1 MRGPRRASLASEALK
16 ICVYYVCMAR
26 MNIYLPDD
34 LAAKARAAG
43 LNLSALTRAAV
54 ETELARSLTDGWL
67 ERVLAL
73 GPTSVSHDEAME
85 ALDAAR
91 EDFGARN

>member
-1 MRGPRRASLASEALK
+1 M
-16 ICVYYVCMAR
+16 YYVCMAR

-43 LNLSALTRAAV
+43 LNISALARAAV
-54 ETELARSLTDGWL
+54 EAELARSLTDGWL

-73 GPTSVSHDEAME
+73 APTSVSHDEAIE
-85 ALDAAR
+85 ALEAAR
-91 EDFGARN
+91 EDFGARA

>member
-1 MRGPRRASLASEALK
+1 
-16 ICVYYVCMAR
+16 MAR

-43 LNLSALTRAAV
+43 LNLSALARAAV
-54 ETELARSLTDGWL
+54 EAELAKSLTDEWL
-67 ERVLAL
+67 EQVLVLA
-73 GPTSVSHDEAME
+73 PTSVRHEEAIE

-91 EDFGARN
+91 EDFGARD

>member
-1 MRGPRRASLASEALK
+1 
-16 ICVYYVCMAR
+16 MAR

-34 LAAKARAAG
+34 VAAEARAAG
-43 LNLSALTRAAV
+43 LNISALARAAV
-54 ETELARSLTDGWL
+54 EAELARSSTDEWL

-73 GPTSVSHDEAME
+73 VPTSVSHEEAIE

-91 EDFGARN
+91 EDFGARG